1 MRAEINLS
9 LSDFIRSENKQLAQI
24 GPELDPVA
32 TEIEILL
39 FTEGIITDTESLT
52 GSVKKIMMITRT

>member
-1 MRAEINLS
+1 MKFAKLFAAVSIN
-9 LSDFIRSENKQLAQI
+9 DGAIPITIDET
-24 GPELDPVA
+24 VA